1 MGTVLGAADFSK
13 ISFLTCMI
21 VYSSVKHS
29 VRSLLAP
36 LVGIFSKASFSEF
49 RQSRAYL
56 LPVDVPSFYRTAS
69 EESTLS
75 SCLFCVTLCY
85 RRCAGSVFYFF
96 CACLLWAWEACLCF
110 LARRT
115 PAKPEESSEE
125 SDEES
130 GLLTQQEMVNLALM
144 SSQVRN

>member
-29 VRSLLAP
+29 VRFLA
-36 LVGIFSKASFSEF
+36 
-49 RQSRAYL
+49 
-56 LPVDVPSFYRTAS
+56 
-69 EESTLS
+69 
-75 SCLFCVTLCY
+75 
-85 RRCAGSVFYFF
+85 
-96 CACLLWAWEACLCF
+96 CF

-125 SDEES
+125 SDEKES
-130 GLLTQQEMVNLALM
+130 GLLTQQEMVILALM
-144 SSQVRN
+144 SSQVRH